1 MLKVFNPNGNDSVIS
16 RQSFNGNSTGIL
28 NLNNVKYDWALQ
40 LYEQMRGNFWIPQKI
55 DITMDKNDYNNLT
68 IDEQRAFDGILSYLI
83 YLDSVQVQN
92 LPYLSHPCTAPEIM
106 MCFTE
111 QSSQEVM
118 HSASYQYII
127 ETILPPEKR
136 EYIYDYWRNDPIL
149 FERCKTIGNYYQNY
163 IENPNN
169 ENHLI
174 ALMADYILEG
184 LYFYV
189 GFLFFYNLA
198 SRSLMCGSADIFK
211 MINRDELSHVRL
223 YQKLLTEQ
231 LNDGNKRYLIEM
243 MRNAVDAEIKWSHH
257 IIGEN
262 ILGMP
267 SDAIEDYIKNLA
279 NIRLGALGIEKIYP
293 DTKNAFKH
301 LEKIADTGKEATTK
315 TNFFDS
321 SVTSYQMSNV
331 LDGWND
337 L

>member
-1 MLKVFNPNGNDSVIS
+1 MLKVFNPNGIDKKDA
-16 RQSFNGNSTGIL
+16 RQSFNGNSTGII

-68 IDEQRAFDGILSYLI
+68 VNEQRAFDGILSYLI

-92 LPYLSHPCTAPEIM
+92 LPYLSHPCSAPEIM
-106 MCFTE
+106 MCFSE
-111 QSSQEVM
+111 QASQEVM

-127 ETILPPEKR
+127 ETILPTEKR

-149 FERCKTIGNYYQNY
+149 FERCQTIGNYYQNY

-223 YQKLLTEQ
+223 YQKLLSEQ
-231 LNDGNKRYLIEM
+231 LNESNKHYLIEM
-243 MRNAVDAEIKWSHH
+243 IKTAVDAEIKWSNH
-257 IIGEN
+257 IIGN
-262 ILGMP
+262 DILGLP
-267 SDAIEDYIKNLA
+267 PEAINDYIKYLA
-279 NIRLGALGIEKIYP
+279 NMRLGALGIEKIYP
-293 DTKNAFKH
+293 DAKNAFKH
-301 LEKIADTGKEATTK
+301 LEKMADTGKEATTK
-315 TNFFDS
+315 TNFFDN

-331 LDGWND
+331 LNGWD
-337 L
+337 DI